1 MEEISTD
8 SCRNRSPCR
17 RDEGGKH
24 KKLRAWLLATTYRFA
39 SPEEQLV
46 PCQCEVAGFPAL
58 DELPA
63 DLLLLQLP
71 LDQRLPLLVD
81 N

>member
-1 MEEISTD
+1 MQILVAVVQ
-8 SCRNRSPCR
+8 NW
-17 RDEGGKH
+17 GGKQ
-24 KKLRAWLLATTYRFA
+24 KELEVRLPGATYGFA
-39 SPEEQLV
+39 SAEEQLV
-46 PCQCEVAGFPAL
+46 PCQGEVAGFPAL

-71 LDQRLPLLVD
+71 FDQRLAFLVD